1 MEKALRLPLLWLLV
15 VSMLLSLAA
24 CGTSTATAWQEQYD
38 LGVRYLNEGNYEEAV
53 LAFQSSIEIDP
64 LRYEGWQGLADAYV
78 GQGNYDMALNVL
90 QQGIDAT
97 ESPDLQQ
104 KLDDILSQETQ
115 NKGPAS
121 SAPWKSTAPAM
132 PGSGLEAWEN
142 SRTGVYTEVWAI
154 ASASLYIS
162 DGRLHQTLDYTYDEW
177 GRLVKSDSVSCYYD
191 ESGQFEKSEAD
202 LLTEVWRT
210 DEATGKWVD
219 VAQRKYEDGSVEE
232 EIWVDDAAVQVAG
245 ENIFHLSY
253 PVLGAFFRDIPL
265 KYADQT
271 EPKVYDGK
279 YAYDGVFY
287 FSTHPEENDFY
298 ESTLQEHLPGANV
311 KYTLDENGNV
321 SRVDLYD
328 GEGSLHSYAELTY
341 SRISVLE

>member
-90 QQGIDAT
+90 QQGIAAT

-121 SAPWKSTAPAM
+121 SAPWKSTTPAM
-132 PGSGLEAWEN
+132 PGSGLQVWEK

-177 GRLVKSDSVSCYYD
+177 GRLVKSGSVSCYYD
-191 ESGQFEKSEAD
+191 ESGQFEKSEPSSF
-202 LLTEVWRT
+202 TEVWRT
-210 DEATGKWVD
+210 DETTGKWID
-219 VAQRKYEDGSVEE
+219 VSQWKHADGSIEE
-232 EIWVDDAAVQVAG
+232 TIKSDDSSVRVAG
-245 ENIFHLSY
+245 ENEFHLSTT
-253 PVLGAFFRDIPL
+253 VLGGFFLDISL
-265 KYADQT
+265 KYADQS
-271 EPKVYDGK
+271 EQKVYDGK

-287 FSTHPEENDFY
+287 FFTRPEENDFY
-298 ESTLQEHLPGANV
+298 ESTLQEYLPGANV